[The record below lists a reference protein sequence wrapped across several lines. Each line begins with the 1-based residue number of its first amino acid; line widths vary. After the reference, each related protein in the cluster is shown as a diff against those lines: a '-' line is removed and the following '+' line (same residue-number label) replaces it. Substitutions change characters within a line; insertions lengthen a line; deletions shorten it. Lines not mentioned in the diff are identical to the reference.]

1 MKNLSLVNKFE
12 YRMLLNMNIFHP
24 AMSFLISRAY
34 WVVNAYISYY
44 LLLTSDSV
52 DYTYFP
58 LYLAIN

>member
-12 YRMLLNMNIFHP
+12 YRMLLNMTIFNP
-24 AMSFLISRAY
+24 AMFCLISSAY
-34 WVVNAYISYY
+34 WVVNAYIRYY

-52 DYTYFP
+52 DYSYFP